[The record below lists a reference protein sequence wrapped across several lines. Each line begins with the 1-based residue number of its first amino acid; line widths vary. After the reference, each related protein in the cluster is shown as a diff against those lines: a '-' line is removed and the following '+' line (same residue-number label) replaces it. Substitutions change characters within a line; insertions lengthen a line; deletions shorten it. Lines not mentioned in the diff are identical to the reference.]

1 MKKVQISDTE
11 VRLIVILLSI
21 IFLALAYFFG
31 LNKGLQN
38 AQLINGEC
46 DTIQAEI
53 DSLNDM
59 IARKKAIEEETVAMR
74 QAIVDIVAKY
84 PVARPTEKVIYEI
97 QKIEDMTE
105 AHFDTVSF
113 GMDQPLVPAE
123 NGVMGFKNVIT
134 LNYDCDYD
142 NMKVLFDY
150 VKDNTSE
157 RMNISNISMDYDME
171 TGKIT
176 GKMELNLYY
185 LTGTDRAYEE
195 IPEMKF
201 GIGMDNVFL
210 GMPHSVEHPTTTLEI
225 EGSEPKK
232 NVVTEDTDADTE
244 DTDADTEDASDSEET
259 EE

>member
-46 DTIQAEI
+46 GTNQAEI
-53 DSLNDM
+53 DSLNGM

-97 QKIEDMTE
+97 QKIE

-157 RMNISNISMDYDME
+157 RMNISNITMDYDME

-176 GKMELNLYY
+176 GKMDLNLYY

>member
-1 MKKVQISDTE
+1 
-11 VRLIVILLSI
+11 
-21 IFLALAYFFG
+21 
-31 LNKGLQN
+31 
-38 AQLINGEC
+38 
-46 DTIQAEI
+46 
-53 DSLNDM
+53 
-59 IARKKAIEEETVAMR
+59 
-74 QAIVDIVAKY
+74 
-84 PVARPTEKVIYEI
+84 
-97 QKIEDMTE
+97 
-105 AHFDTVSF
+105 
-113 GMDQPLVPAE
+113 
-123 NGVMGFKNVIT
+123 
-134 LNYDCDYD
+134 
-142 NMKVLFDY
+142 
-150 VKDNTSE
+150 
-157 RMNISNISMDYDME
+157 ME

-195 IPEMKF
+195 IPEMEF